1 LQAPASCFSSE
12 AGIFTGDLKERFSR
26 FWHGYRALTFA
37 SREGL
42 DPETAMHQ
50 ASILF
55 TFAVMAMAGAWYVMQ
70 DMSGRDAVPDAAAQ
84 TAAISAPAVLS
95 E

>member
-1 LQAPASCFSSE
+1 
-12 AGIFTGDLKERFSR
+12 
-26 FWHGYRALTFA
+26 
-37 SREGL
+37 
-42 DPETAMHQ
+42 MHQ

-70 DMSGRDAVPDAAAQ
+70 DMSGRDAVPETPAQ
-84 TAAISAPAVLS
+84 TASMSAPATVLA

>member
-1 LQAPASCFSSE
+1 M
-12 AGIFTGDLKERFSR
+12 FTTD
-26 FWHGYRALTFA
+26 WHGCAHGNLRARAGQDL
-37 SREGL
+37 EH
-42 DPETAMHQ
+42 AMHQ

-70 DMSGRDAVPDAAAQ
+70 DMRRSEAAETPAQ
-84 TAAISAPAVLS
+84 TASISASVSVLA